1 MYEMRGLEHGVE
13 LLPGLSPL
21 ISGLVYLNRSL
32 DSSQTANPSE
42 DEEARES
49 EVLKSLRIHV
59 QLAKDNGG
67 LSLSLSLSLSLLG
80 KIRDRQRSRE
90 RSRKKIARDTA
101 RFSAILSVHSL
112 CLLACERY

>member
-1 MYEMRGLEHGVE
+1 MRYLSWRTDLGEMQTDDRVYARETSVDIWSSGLADCAKKLLHAWMYEMRGLEHGVE

-67 LSLSLSLSLSLLG
+67 LSLSLSF
-80 KIRDRQRSRE
+80 R
-90 RSRKKIARDTA
+90 
-101 RFSAILSVHSL
+101 
-112 CLLACERY
+112 